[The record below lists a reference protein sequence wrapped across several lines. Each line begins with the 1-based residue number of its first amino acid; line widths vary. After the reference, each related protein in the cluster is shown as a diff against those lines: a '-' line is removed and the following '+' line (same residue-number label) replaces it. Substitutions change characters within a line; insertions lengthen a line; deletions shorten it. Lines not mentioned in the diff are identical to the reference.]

1 MRFEQIML
9 VQNCLS
15 EENHSN
21 RLAVTVS
28 GTHVDLEVVSF
39 LISQIGKPQN
49 SWRTKQNTQESLASV
64 AGNKYP

>member
-21 RLAVTVS
+21 RSAVTVS
-28 GTHVDLEVVSF
+28 GTHVDLEIVSF
-39 LISQIGKPQN
+39 LLSQIGKPQN
-49 SWRTKQNTQESLASV
+49 SWRAKQNAQESLASV
-64 AGNKYP
+64 AGNKHP